1 MFFKAFIAVL
11 AFSMG
16 LGVSSPSSAGFDYRE
31 FKAMAVM
38 DGGRVKPLDTYARSL
53 LLQISSKSTYKEKS
67 AIEWLAGTIFDSK
80 ANMDDRIFRINNI
93 DVAYGLGIEPDKTN
107 HYSFMDLGP
116 VLSKLSQ
123 LSEAAMKIDE
133 KSRTPVEAELIRLAS
148 NMSQYLGVMNSFLFC
163 TPNPDFRIT
172 DSALAASIGLPLQT
186 EPYSYWD
193 IRGKMS
199 ALMAIAAP
207 AMSRGNSAWTPLET
221 AAFHVVQNFQSWS
234 ENYQSYPIHV
244 LPPANR
250 EGEMWLSPW
259 NKIPMATLDA
269 DSKKGLQNLVDA
281 AIAYRTHN
289 PEAFKSAV
297 KQFNNYVVEK
307 GKPSFNPW
315 KIKLELIYN
324 GLDAFY
330 RAELLYGLAMM
341 ASLLGLL
348 FLRRWLYPL
357 GILLLG
363 SGALLHAAGIGLRM
377 SITGRPP
384 ITNLFETFVFVG
396 WMGAMLGLTLEWFT
410 KKGMGLLGGSITAL
424 AVLLLSSRY
433 NTDGDTI
440 GVLVAVL
447 NSNFWLTT
455 HVITISLGYSG
466 FCVAGVIGHIY
477 LIQAIVNR
485 HDREKLD
492 SLAKMIYGV
501 MAFGL
506 LFSFIGTV
514 LGGVWA
520 DQSWGRFWGW
530 DPKENGALIIVL
542 WGSLLFHAKLGKMI
556 GPLGMAVGSVLGI
569 IVVMMAWF
577 GINLLGVGLHSYGFT
592 SGVANSLTA
601 YVISEVVF
609 LIAALFWIQRNTTYR
624 RGF

>member
-1 MFFKAFIAVL
+1 MTAL
-11 AFSMG
+11 
-16 LGVSSPSSAGFDYRE
+16 
-31 FKAMAVM
+31 
-38 DGGRVKPLDTYARSL
+38 
-53 LLQISSKSTYKEKS
+53 
-67 AIEWLAGTIFDSK
+67 
-80 ANMDDRIFRINNI
+80 
-93 DVAYGLGIEPDKTN
+93 
-107 HYSFMDLGP
+107 
-116 VLSKLSQ
+116 
-123 LSEAAMKIDE
+123 EA
-133 KSRTPVEAELIRLAS
+133 
-148 NMSQYLGVMNSFLFC
+148 
-163 TPNPDFRIT
+163 
-172 DSALAASIGLPLQT
+172 
-186 EPYSYWD
+186 
-193 IRGKMS
+193 
-199 ALMAIAAP
+199 
-207 AMSRGNSAWTPLET
+207 

-234 ENYQSYPIHV
+234 ENYQNYPIHI
-244 LPPANR
+244 LPPGNR

-259 NKIPMATLDA
+259 NRIPSANLDA
-269 DSKKGLQNLVDA
+269 DSKKAVQKLVDMA
-281 AIAYRTHN
+281 TAYREKN
-289 PEAFKSAV
+289 PEAFNNAAV
-297 KQFNNYVVEK
+297 QFNAYVREK
-307 GKPSFNPW
+307 GGHVYSPG

-348 FLRRWLYPL
+348 FMRRWLYPL
-357 GILLLG
+357 GVLLLG

-384 ITNLFETFVFVG
+384 ITNLFETFVFVA

-410 KKGMGLLGGSITAL
+410 KKGMGILGGSITAL

-477 LIQAIVNR
+477 LLQAMINR
-485 HDREKLD
+485 HDVEKLD

-556 GPLGMAVGSVLGI
+556 GPLGMAAGSVLGI

-592 SGVANSLTA
+592 SGVANSLMA

-609 LIAALFWIQRNTTYR
+609 LIAVLFWVQKKTSYR
-624 RGF
+624 RGY